1 MFRILKERMRFFY
14 WLPRILAMLFI
25 GFLSLFALDVFIPG
39 QPLFS
44 MIGAFLIHLIPSF
57 ILIGLLLVAWKK
69 EEAGGI
75 LFILIAFF
83 MFAFFRNPFWTNI
96 ALFGPLVVIGI
107 LFLLHWYIENMYGHK

>member
-57 ILIGLLLVAWKK
+57 ILTVACCL
-69 EEAGGI
+69 EERRSRWHTVYPHRFFHVC
-75 LFILIAFF
+75 LFQKS
-83 MFAFFRNPFWTNI
+83 
-96 ALFGPLVVIGI
+96 
-107 LFLLHWYIENMYGHK
+107 FLD